1 VRRGR
6 YRFGSGERDELDH
19 ADAEHVEADPGRH
32 EAWEPG
38 PGEEEGGG
46 DRGVVDA
53 DDPDHEVG
61 VEDPVDV
68 RLLQQRPEL
77 VRVDPG
83 DERVGEEEEGEPNA
97 QDEGRVEDGADPRA
111 RRCDGSRRGDGGP
124 WASPDCGDTGF
135 LLPDWYFSDL

>member
-6 YRFGSGERDELDH
+6 YRFGSDERDELDH

-83 DERVGEEEEGEPNA
+83 DERVGEEEEGEPDA
-97 QDEGRVEDGADPRA
+97 QDERSVEDCDRERSRPY
-111 RRCDGSRRGDGGP
+111 RRRDNGS